1 MDTFS
6 SFASKVNYS
15 IRPRVH
21 EVGFGEFRGCVD
33 IIGREGAHTFS
44 FARFCDMVRSG
55 RERAELDALRLAQHL
70 QDTECRH
77 GKSWILPGQVSIRC
91 EPELVEGVPSS
102 LLRPVKEGRARRHL
116 RVAA

>member
-6 SFASKVNYS
+6 AFASKVSYS

-21 EVGFGEFRGCVD
+21 EVDFGEYRGCVD

-44 FARFCDMVRSG
+44 FTRFCDMVRSG

-70 QDTECRH
+70 QATECRH
-77 GKSWILPGQVSIRC
+77 GKSWILPGQVSVRC
-91 EPELVEGVPSS
+91 EPELVEDVPSS
-102 LLRPVKEGRARRHL
+102 LLRPIRMRSSRRHL
-116 RVAA
+116 RIAA